1 MCPSEKRRGTLQL
14 HVQALVTETVAA
26 SWSPRVLYKTELCQA
41 LMCRFIGLFQDQQI
55 GQISIDAF

>member
-1 MCPSEKRRGTLQL
+1 MCPSEKRRGTLQ
-14 HVQALVTETVAA
+14 QALVTETVAA

-41 LMCRFIGLFQDQQI
+41 LMCRFIELFQDQQI